1 MIQTIGNQKDE
12 IFDPREG
19 PHSTIEKSSN
29 ENTPNMANQSPP
41 PKRLIFTPPISS
53 KNKSNQTINTTK
65 DSKTINNKSSD
76 KNTKLNTIN
85 SSQNSNKD
93 SIKTK
98 DFIEKKRK
106 RRNKC
111 SYSNNKNKSLKKKLS
126 SQQINQLRDKI
137 TPNKDMNNKKIENNR
152 PKDGS
157 KDEQKQKK
165 CEKAS
170 QINEKNQKE
179 TNESNQKNKKKT
191 KNEEKELLAN
201 AEKLFMENI
210 NKEYSDEQYLKDLDL
225 NLKEERAQ
233 FMKENFPIMYRKDK
247 YYLYTILLKRRRTK
261 TTNFISPKNL
271 SESIKESKNIQTLY
285 ENEEPEKMDHYL
297 SDNSVEDKNIKTK
310 NKNIPI
316 SQPTSINCKSQN
328 KDNQKQ
334 SMDTEIF
341 SSLCKRNKNSMKLK
355 KEVEQIKQ
363 NLTETKKTTQDKSK
377 KCGTVLSDTSP
388 SEHDIKNSDMN
399 TKDNDDIEGQNKGSN
414 YGIKFKK
421 TYNLLPKHIWSFPND
436 KSELNIEAFYDD
448 CIQVWPFKECI
459 FVKEIALEFL
469 MQNNYDTSLCLNHIR
484 DFVFFMKK
492 RALEL
497 DFSLINKNEKTV
509 KKYCLRKTK
518 SN

>member
-1 MIQTIGNQKDE
+1 MIQTIENQKDE
-12 IFDPREG
+12 IFDSREG

-29 ENTPNMANQSPP
+29 ENTPNMPNQSPP
-41 PKRLIFTPPISS
+41 PNGLISTPPISF
-53 KNKSNQTINTTK
+53 KSNSNQAIRAAK
-65 DSKTINNKSSD
+65 DHKTINNKSDD
-76 KNTKLNTIN
+76 KSTKINTIN

-93 SIKTK
+93 SINTK
-98 DFIEKKRK
+98 DFVEKKRK

-111 SYSNNKNKSLKKKLS
+111 SYSNNRNKRSKKKLNT
-126 SQQINQLRDKI
+126 QQLNLLRDKI
-137 TPNKDMNNKKIENNR
+137 TPNKDMNIQKIKNNR
-152 PKDGS
+152 PEDCS
-157 KDEQKQKK
+157 KYETQAKES
-165 CEKAS
+165 EKTS
-170 QINEKNQKE
+170 QINVKTQKE
-179 TNESNQKNKKKT
+179 ANESTQKSKRKA
-191 KNEEKELLAN
+191 KNEEKELMAN

-247 YYLYTILLKRRRTK
+247 YYLYTILLKKRRTQ
-261 TTNFISPKNL
+261 TINFILPNNL
-271 SESIKESKNIQTLY
+271 SESIKESKNTQTLY
-285 ENEEPEKMDHYL
+285 EDEEPEKIDHYL
-297 SDNSVEDKNIKTK
+297 SDNFVDDKNIKIK
-310 NKNIPI
+310 NKDISI
-316 SQPTSINCKSQN
+316 SQITPINYKSQI

-341 SSLCKRNKNSMKLK
+341 SSLCKKNKNSTKLK

-377 KCGTVLSDTSP
+377 KCGTVLSETSP
-388 SEHDIKNSDMN
+388 SEHDAKNSDMN
-399 TKDNDDIEGQNKGSN
+399 QDNDDIEGQNKGSN

-421 TYNLLPKHIWSFPND
+421 TYNLLPKHVWSCPKD

-448 CIQVWPFKECI
+448 CIQVWPFNECI

-469 MQNNYDTSLCLNHIR
+469 MQNNYDTSLCLNHIK

-492 RALEL
+492 RAVEL

-509 KKYCLRKTK
+509 KKYCLRNTK
-518 SN
+518 NN